1 MVRKIFIYT
10 REEVQRM
17 NPKTLNSRSEE
28 NSLVGEG
35 MDEKEMKN
43 LQPSALFMFLGFE
56 GTMG

>member
-17 NPKTLNSRSEE
+17 NPKALNSRSEE

-35 MDEKEMKN
+35 MDEKEMRN
-43 LQPSALFMFLGFE
+43 LQPSSVSSPE
-56 GTMG
+56 KC

>member
-17 NPKTLNSRSEE
+17 NPKALNSRSEE

-35 MDEKEMKN
+35 MDEKEMKS
-43 LQPSALFMFLGFE
+43 LQPCLVSSPDKF
-56 GTMG
+56 